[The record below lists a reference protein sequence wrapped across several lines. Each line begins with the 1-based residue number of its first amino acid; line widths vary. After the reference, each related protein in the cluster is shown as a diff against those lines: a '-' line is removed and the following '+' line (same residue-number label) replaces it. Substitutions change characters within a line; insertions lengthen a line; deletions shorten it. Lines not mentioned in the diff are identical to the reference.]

1 MKSVSILNPRRPQV
15 FLLLSIAV
23 LISLSIRNLSAET
36 AEPTTVSTPRSNDEI
51 IALAKGYEAISS
63 ALVVDDLGLAN
74 AAAYELSA
82 KAEKLDATR
91 LAGLAMAVAEAKSLA
106 LARTAFKPLSEAII
120 QIAEKQGQYVVM
132 VCPMVEGG
140 RWLQSALKTQNP
152 YMGQRMPNCGRPM
165 VTVQSDGT
173 QVAAPEGCCGS

>member
-1 MKSVSILNPRRPQV
+1 MV
-15 FLLLSIAV
+15 
-23 LISLSIRNLSAET
+23 
-36 AEPTTVSTPRSNDEI
+36 
-51 IALAKGYEAISS
+51 
-63 ALVVDDLGLAN
+63 
-74 AAAYELSA
+74 
-82 KAEKLDATR
+82 
-91 LAGLAMAVAEAKSLA
+91 VAEAKSLA

-165 VTVQSDGT
+165 ITVQSDGT
-173 QVAAPEGCCGS
+173 PVTAPEGCCGS